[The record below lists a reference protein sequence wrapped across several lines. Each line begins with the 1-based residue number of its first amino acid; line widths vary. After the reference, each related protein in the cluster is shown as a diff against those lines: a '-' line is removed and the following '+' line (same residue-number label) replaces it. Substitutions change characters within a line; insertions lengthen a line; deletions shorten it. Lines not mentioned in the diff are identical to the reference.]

1 MGQGRWS
8 EGRDWAGERSRSQK
22 WSCWWSISSQEEQG
36 PEGRKAKTPTRCHS
50 LARGPEGRRH
60 QAGAAKGRR
69 ASRGGGWVGAT
80 ARREPPR
87 APGGPQGWAPESP
100 RDLPFHSDRPQ
111 LGHLVAVTCSISRIF
126 TRGCRRN
133 FPSTPE
139 SFAKPGTSMR
149 GRQERPF
156 MPLWCRSPI
165 LKLLGAP
172 VGLVLACGS

>member
-8 EGRDWAGERSRSQK
+8 EGRDWAGERSQSQK
-22 WSCWWSISSQEEQG
+22 WKLSAVRLVTRRAG
-36 PEGRKAKTPTRCHS
+36 PGGKEGEDPHEVPQPCS
-50 LARGPEGRRH
+50 GPGGQRH
-60 QAGAAKGRR
+60 RAGAAKGRR

-87 APGGPQGWAPESP
+87 SPGGPQGRAPESP